1 MLHHSAI
8 SICFVINAATNVMCS
23 QNQHLSPEERQRLEE
38 ESKPWYQRYM
48 WYIIIGLAVMFL
60 MPSAPDAASDKAA
73 GGAAAGASGKGAG
86 AAK

>member
-1 MLHHSAI
+1 LSA
-8 SICFVINAATNVMCS
+8 
-23 QNQHLSPEERQRLEE
+23 EERQRLEE

-60 MPSAPDAASDKAA
+60 MPSPPDPDAAKGEAA
-73 GGAAAGASGKGAG
+73 QGRGAAA